1 MYPGSGQDAKGE
13 LERKVSATQAR
24 PFHQEEQCFSWEASL
39 SIDRSVFV
47 SDGLKVGHLI
57 ISTSEKFGELRFLSC
72 VHYHCDQHHSFV
84 RNKRRM
90 DTE

>member
-1 MYPGSGQDAKGE
+1 MPPRPVPFIRKNSASPGKLHGS
-13 LERKVSATQAR
+13 
-24 PFHQEEQCFSWEASL
+24 